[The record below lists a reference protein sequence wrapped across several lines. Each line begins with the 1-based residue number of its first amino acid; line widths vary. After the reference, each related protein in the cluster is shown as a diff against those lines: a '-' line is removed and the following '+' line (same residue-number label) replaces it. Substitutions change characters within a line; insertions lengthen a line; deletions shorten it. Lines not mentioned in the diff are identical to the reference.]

1 MGPSGATLA
10 EDAGAVIG
18 FAVCTAESV
27 GRVEPSRAM
36 VCASPDVTLEAA
48 MPIEKHTNGSIT
60 VSYDS
65 DVCTHAGRCVK
76 GLPAVFDVKRKPWID
91 PDGASA
97 EEVEAQ
103 VARCPSGALKFSR
116 D

>member
-1 MGPSGATLA
+1 
-10 EDAGAVIG
+10 
-18 FAVCTAESV
+18 
-27 GRVEPSRAM
+27 M